1 MNQEKIG
8 KFIASCRKEQGF
20 TQTVLAEKLGI
31 TDRAVSKWETG
42 RNLPDAA
49 IMPELCDLL
58 NIQLSELFRGERMTM
73 EAHQKAFDALL
84 LEMKQR
90 EEAANRRILQLEKVL
105 VCMTIAVSLTMILG
119 GCYLAKDHLAL
130 GIALLTFGAAVVFA
144 ICFVGVKIEHD
155 TGHITADVL
164 QTKDVNG
171 NVFHEWYN
179 QDILEPYYPKDIC
192 SHIDEGYLKYGY
204 PLYASQSM
212 WYYNTKAFPDGQPIH
227 SWWEIIEKNEDGTQ
241 KYRLFTKE
249 IGQES
254 AYLSLFASFINNAD
268 EMAQSYKDT
277 YGKDLEYT
285 YDASSFDFE
294 VPENNAGVEYLWR
307 FSQAKM
313 TFISDG
319 DELVLAVH
327 NSTAEDPALC
337 LASAGKIG
345 NRDESGYDIAWCLN
359 LEPYTALL
367 NLECLFIAKGTNSP
381 AGARLFIRYVTG
393 GADGQSE
400 GMKPFKKEGNWPIR
414 DDVEDK
420 KNPAELTELGAR
432 ANDLSAIYD
441 IYLDVQEM
449 WTYWLSQNLKMK

>member
-1 MNQEKIG
+1 MKMK
-8 KFIASCRKEQGF
+8 KFF
-20 TQTVLAEKLGI
+20 
-31 TDRAVSKWETG
+31 
-42 RNLPDAA
+42 
-49 IMPELCDLL
+49 
-58 NIQLSELFRGERMTM
+58 
-73 EAHQKAFDALL
+73 ALL
-84 LEMKQR
+84 LSLSMVLSLAACGSKGNSNDSQTDGETASDLHLGYDINTGENHYGPYYDEWSDKTDEELF
-90 EEAANRRILQLEKVL
+90 EEALKEDTTINVYATSSKMMKVEEGFEAAYPGLDL
-105 VCMTIAVSLTMILG
+105 VVSDLKTDEVLS
-119 GCYLAKDHLAL
+119 KP
-130 GIALLTFGAAVVFA
+130 
-144 ICFVGVKIEHD
+144 KIEHD
-155 TGHITADVL
+155 TGNITADVL

-319 DELVLAVH
+319 DELVLAIH

-393 GADGQSE
+393 GADGKSE

>member
-1 MNQEKIG
+1 MKMK
-8 KFIASCRKEQGF
+8 KFF
-20 TQTVLAEKLGI
+20 
-31 TDRAVSKWETG
+31 
-42 RNLPDAA
+42 
-49 IMPELCDLL
+49 
-58 NIQLSELFRGERMTM
+58 
-73 EAHQKAFDALL
+73 ALL
-84 LEMKQR
+84 LSLSMVLSLAACGSKGNSNDSQTDGETASDLHLGYDINTGENHYGPYYDEWSDKTDEELF
-90 EEAANRRILQLEKVL
+90 EEALKEDTTINVYATSSKMMKVEEGFEAAYPGLDL
-105 VCMTIAVSLTMILG
+105 VVSDLKTDEVLSK
-119 GCYLAKDHLAL
+119 A
-130 GIALLTFGAAVVFA
+130 
-144 ICFVGVKIEHD
+144 KIEHD
-155 TGHITADVL
+155 TGNITADVL

-268 EMAQSYKDT
+268 EIAQSYKDT

-393 GADGQSE
+393 GADGKSE

>member
-1 MNQEKIG
+1 MKMK
-8 KFIASCRKEQGF
+8 KFF
-20 TQTVLAEKLGI
+20 
-31 TDRAVSKWETG
+31 
-42 RNLPDAA
+42 
-49 IMPELCDLL
+49 
-58 NIQLSELFRGERMTM
+58 
-73 EAHQKAFDALL
+73 ALL
-84 LEMKQR
+84 LSLSMVLSLAACGSKGNSNDSQTDGETASDLHLGYDINSGESFYGPYYDEWSDKTDEELY
-90 EEAANRRILQLEKVL
+90 EEALKEDTTINVYATSSKMMKVEESFEKAYPGLDLVVSDLDNDEVL
-105 VCMTIAVSLTMILG
+105 SKA
-119 GCYLAKDHLAL
+119 
-130 GIALLTFGAAVVFA
+130 
-144 ICFVGVKIEHD
+144 KIEHD
-155 TGHITADVL
+155 TGNITADVL

-192 SHIDEGYLKYGY
+192 SHIDEGNLKYGY

-227 SWWEIIEKNEDGTQ
+227 SWWEIIEKKDDGTQ

-285 YDASSFDFE
+285 YDASSFDFD

-393 GADGQSE
+393 GADGKSE

-420 KNPAELTELGAR
+420 KNPAKLTELGAR

-449 WTYWLSQNLKMK
+449 WTYWLSQNPKMK

>member
-1 MNQEKIG
+1 MKMK
-8 KFIASCRKEQGF
+8 KFF
-20 TQTVLAEKLGI
+20 
-31 TDRAVSKWETG
+31 
-42 RNLPDAA
+42 
-49 IMPELCDLL
+49 
-58 NIQLSELFRGERMTM
+58 
-73 EAHQKAFDALL
+73 ALL
-84 LEMKQR
+84 LSLSMVLSLAACGSKGNSNDSQTDGETASDLHLGYDINTGENHYGPYYDEWSDKTDEELF
-90 EEAANRRILQLEKVL
+90 EEALKEDTTINVYATSSKMMKVEEGFEDAYPGLDL
-105 VCMTIAVSLTMILG
+105 VVSDLKTDEVLSK
-119 GCYLAKDHLAL
+119 A
-130 GIALLTFGAAVVFA
+130 
-144 ICFVGVKIEHD
+144 KIEHD
-155 TGHITADVL
+155 TGNITADVL

-393 GADGQSE
+393 GADGKSE
-400 GMKPFKKEGNWPIR
+400 GMKPFKKEGNWPVR

-420 KNPAELTELGAR
+420 KNPAQLTELGAR

>member
-1 MNQEKIG
+1 MKMK
-8 KFIASCRKEQGF
+8 KFF
-20 TQTVLAEKLGI
+20 
-31 TDRAVSKWETG
+31 
-42 RNLPDAA
+42 
-49 IMPELCDLL
+49 
-58 NIQLSELFRGERMTM
+58 
-73 EAHQKAFDALL
+73 ALL
-84 LEMKQR
+84 LSLSMVLSLAACGSKGNSNDSQTDGETASDLHLGYDINSGESFYGPYYDEWSDKTDEELF
-90 EEAANRRILQLEKVL
+90 EEALKEDTTINVYATSSKMMKVEEGFEAAYPGLDL
-105 VCMTIAVSLTMILG
+105 VVSDLKTDEVLSK
-119 GCYLAKDHLAL
+119 A
-130 GIALLTFGAAVVFA
+130 
-144 ICFVGVKIEHD
+144 KIEHD
-155 TGHITADVL
+155 TGNITADVL

-393 GADGQSE
+393 GADGKSE
-400 GMKPFKKEGNWPIR
+400 GMKPFKKEGNWPVR

-420 KNPAELTELGAR
+420 KNPAQLTELGAR

>member
-1 MNQEKIG
+1 MKMK
-8 KFIASCRKEQGF
+8 KFF
-20 TQTVLAEKLGI
+20 
-31 TDRAVSKWETG
+31 
-42 RNLPDAA
+42 
-49 IMPELCDLL
+49 
-58 NIQLSELFRGERMTM
+58 
-73 EAHQKAFDALL
+73 ALL
-84 LEMKQR
+84 LSLSMVLSLAACGSKGNSNDSQTDGETASDLHLGYDLNTGENHYGPYYDEWSDKTDEELF
-90 EEAANRRILQLEKVL
+90 EEALKEDTTINVYATSSKMMKVEEGFEAAYPGLDL
-105 VCMTIAVSLTMILG
+105 VVSDLKTDEVLSK
-119 GCYLAKDHLAL
+119 A
-130 GIALLTFGAAVVFA
+130 
-144 ICFVGVKIEHD
+144 KIEHD
-155 TGHITADVL
+155 TGNITADVL

-241 KYRLFTKE
+241 KYRLFPKE

-393 GADGQSE
+393 GADGKSE
-400 GMKPFKKEGNWPIR
+400 GMKPFKKEGNWPVR

-420 KNPAELTELGAR
+420 KNPAQLTELGAR

>member
-1 MNQEKIG
+1 MKMK
-8 KFIASCRKEQGF
+8 KFF
-20 TQTVLAEKLGI
+20 
-31 TDRAVSKWETG
+31 
-42 RNLPDAA
+42 
-49 IMPELCDLL
+49 
-58 NIQLSELFRGERMTM
+58 
-73 EAHQKAFDALL
+73 ALL
-84 LEMKQR
+84 LSLSMVLSLAACGSKGNSNDSQTDGETASDLHLGYDINTGENHYGPYYDEWSDKTDEELF
-90 EEAANRRILQLEKVL
+90 EEALKEDTTINVYATSSKMMKVEEGFEAAYSGLDL
-105 VCMTIAVSLTMILG
+105 VVSDLKTDEVLSK
-119 GCYLAKDHLAL
+119 A
-130 GIALLTFGAAVVFA
+130 
-144 ICFVGVKIEHD
+144 KIEHD
-155 TGHITADVL
+155 TGNITADVL

-307 FSQAKM
+307 FSQAEM
-313 TFISDG
+313 TFIGDG

-393 GADGQSE
+393 GADGKSE

>member
-1 MNQEKIG
+1 MKMK
-8 KFIASCRKEQGF
+8 KFF
-20 TQTVLAEKLGI
+20 
-31 TDRAVSKWETG
+31 
-42 RNLPDAA
+42 
-49 IMPELCDLL
+49 
-58 NIQLSELFRGERMTM
+58 
-73 EAHQKAFDALL
+73 ALL
-84 LEMKQR
+84 LSLSMVLSLAACGSKGNSNDSQPDGETASDLHLGYDINTGENHYGPYYDEWSDKTDEELF
-90 EEAANRRILQLEKVL
+90 EEALKEDTTINVYATSSKMMKVEEGFEAAYPGLDL
-105 VCMTIAVSLTMILG
+105 VVSDLKTDEVLSK
-119 GCYLAKDHLAL
+119 A
-130 GIALLTFGAAVVFA
+130 
-144 ICFVGVKIEHD
+144 KIEHD
-155 TGHITADVL
+155 TGNITADVL

-393 GADGQSE
+393 GADGKSE
-400 GMKPFKKEGNWPIR
+400 GMKPFKKEGNWPVR

-420 KNPAELTELGAR
+420 KNPAQLTELGAR

>member
-1 MNQEKIG
+1 MKMK
-8 KFIASCRKEQGF
+8 KFF
-20 TQTVLAEKLGI
+20 
-31 TDRAVSKWETG
+31 
-42 RNLPDAA
+42 
-49 IMPELCDLL
+49 
-58 NIQLSELFRGERMTM
+58 
-73 EAHQKAFDALL
+73 ALL
-84 LEMKQR
+84 LSLSMVLSLAACGSKGNSNDSQTDGETASDLHLGYDINTGENHYGPYYDEWSDKTDEELF
-90 EEAANRRILQLEKVL
+90 EEALKEDTTINVYATSSKMLKVEESFEAAYPGLDL
-105 VCMTIAVSLTMILG
+105 VVSDLKTDEVLSK
-119 GCYLAKDHLAL
+119 A
-130 GIALLTFGAAVVFA
+130 
-144 ICFVGVKIEHD
+144 KIEHD
-155 TGHITADVL
+155 TGNITADVL

-192 SHIDEGYLKYGY
+192 SHIDEGNLKYGY

-313 TFISDG
+313 TFIGDG

-393 GADGQSE
+393 GADGKSE

>member
-1 MNQEKIG
+1 MKMK
-8 KFIASCRKEQGF
+8 KFF
-20 TQTVLAEKLGI
+20 
-31 TDRAVSKWETG
+31 
-42 RNLPDAA
+42 
-49 IMPELCDLL
+49 
-58 NIQLSELFRGERMTM
+58 
-73 EAHQKAFDALL
+73 ALL
-84 LEMKQR
+84 LSLSMVLSLAACGSKGNSNDSQTDGETASDLHLGYDINSGESFYGPYYDEWSDKTDEELY
-90 EEAANRRILQLEKVL
+90 EEALKEDTTINVYATSSKMMKVEESFEKAYPGLDLVVSDLDNDEVL
-105 VCMTIAVSLTMILG
+105 SKA
-119 GCYLAKDHLAL
+119 
-130 GIALLTFGAAVVFA
+130 
-144 ICFVGVKIEHD
+144 KIEHE
-155 TGHITADVL
+155 TGNITADVL

-192 SHIDEGYLKYGY
+192 SHIDEGNLKYGY

-212 WYYNTKAFPDGQPIH
+212 WFYNTAAFPNGQPIH

-249 IGQES
+249 IGQET

-285 YDASSFDFE
+285 YDASSFDFD

-307 FSQAKM
+307 FSQAEM
-313 TFISDG
+313 TFIGDG

-359 LEPYTALL
+359 LTPYTALL

-381 AGARLFIRYVTG
+381 AGARLFIRYITG
-393 GADGQSE
+393 GADGKSE
-400 GMKPFKKEGNWPIR
+400 GMKPFKKEGNWPVR

-420 KNPAELTELGAR
+420 KNPAKLSELGAR

-441 IYLDVQEM
+441 IYPDVQDM
-449 WTYWLSQNLKMK
+449 WTYWLSQNPKMK

>member
-1 MNQEKIG
+1 ME
-8 KFIASCRKEQGF
+8 EGF
-20 TQTVLAEKLGI
+20 
-31 TDRAVSKWETG
+31 
-42 RNLPDAA
+42 
-49 IMPELCDLL
+49 
-58 NIQLSELFRGERMTM
+58 
-73 EAHQKAFDALL
+73 
-84 LEMKQR
+84 
-90 EEAANRRILQLEKVL
+90 EAAYPGLDLVVSDLKTDEVL
-105 VCMTIAVSLTMILG
+105 SKA
-119 GCYLAKDHLAL
+119 
-130 GIALLTFGAAVVFA
+130 
-144 ICFVGVKIEHD
+144 KIEHD
-155 TGHITADVL
+155 TGNITADVL

-393 GADGQSE
+393 GADGKSE
-400 GMKPFKKEGNWPIR
+400 GMKPFKKEGNWPVR

-420 KNPAELTELGAR
+420 KNPAQLTELGAR

>member
-1 MNQEKIG
+1 MKMK
-8 KFIASCRKEQGF
+8 KFF
-20 TQTVLAEKLGI
+20 
-31 TDRAVSKWETG
+31 
-42 RNLPDAA
+42 
-49 IMPELCDLL
+49 
-58 NIQLSELFRGERMTM
+58 
-73 EAHQKAFDALL
+73 ALL
-84 LEMKQR
+84 LSLSMVLSLAACGSKGNSNDSQTDGETASDLHLGYDINTGENHYGPYYDEWSDKTDEELF
-90 EEAANRRILQLEKVL
+90 EEALKEDTTINVYATSSKMMKVEEGFEAAYPGLDL
-105 VCMTIAVSLTMILG
+105 VVSDLKTDEVLSK
-119 GCYLAKDHLAL
+119 A
-130 GIALLTFGAAVVFA
+130 
-144 ICFVGVKIEHD
+144 KIEHD
-155 TGHITADVL
+155 TGNITADVL

-345 NRDESGYDIAWCLN
+345 NRHESGYDIAWCLN

-393 GADGQSE
+393 GADGKSE

>member
-1 MNQEKIG
+1 MKMK
-8 KFIASCRKEQGF
+8 KFF
-20 TQTVLAEKLGI
+20 
-31 TDRAVSKWETG
+31 
-42 RNLPDAA
+42 
-49 IMPELCDLL
+49 
-58 NIQLSELFRGERMTM
+58 
-73 EAHQKAFDALL
+73 ALL
-84 LEMKQR
+84 LSLSMVLSLAACGSKGNSNDSQTDGETASDLHLGYDINTGENHYGPYYDEWSDKTDEELF
-90 EEAANRRILQLEKVL
+90 EEALKEDTTINVYATSSKMMKVEEGFEAAYPGLDL
-105 VCMTIAVSLTMILG
+105 VVSDLKTDEVLSK
-119 GCYLAKDHLAL
+119 A
-130 GIALLTFGAAVVFA
+130 
-144 ICFVGVKIEHD
+144 KIEHD
-155 TGHITADVL
+155 TGNITADVL

-393 GADGQSE
+393 GDDGKSE

>member
-1 MNQEKIG
+1 MKMK
-8 KFIASCRKEQGF
+8 KFF
-20 TQTVLAEKLGI
+20 
-31 TDRAVSKWETG
+31 
-42 RNLPDAA
+42 
-49 IMPELCDLL
+49 
-58 NIQLSELFRGERMTM
+58 
-73 EAHQKAFDALL
+73 ALL
-84 LEMKQR
+84 LSLSMVLSLAACGSKGNSNDSQTDGETASDLHLGYDINSGESFYGPYYDEWSDKTDEELY
-90 EEAANRRILQLEKVL
+90 EEALKEDTTINVYATSSKMMKVEESFEKAYPGLDLVVSDLDNDEVL
-105 VCMTIAVSLTMILG
+105 SKA
-119 GCYLAKDHLAL
+119 
-130 GIALLTFGAAVVFA
+130 
-144 ICFVGVKIEHD
+144 KIEHE
-155 TGHITADVL
+155 TGNITADVL

-192 SHIDEGYLKYGY
+192 SHIDEGNLKYGY

-212 WYYNTKAFPDGQPIH
+212 WFYNTAAFPNGQPIH

-285 YDASSFDFE
+285 YDASSFDFD

-307 FSQAKM
+307 FSQAEM
-313 TFISDG
+313 TFIGDG

-359 LEPYTALL
+359 LTPYTALL

-381 AGARLFIRYVTG
+381 AGARLFIRYITG
-393 GADGQSE
+393 GADGKSE
-400 GMKPFKKEGNWPIR
+400 GMKPFKKEGNWPVR

-420 KNPAELTELGAR
+420 KNPAKLSELGAR

-441 IYLDVQEM
+441 IYPDVQDM
-449 WTYWLSQNLKMK
+449 WTYWLSQNPKMK

>member
-1 MNQEKIG
+1 MKMK
-8 KFIASCRKEQGF
+8 KFF
-20 TQTVLAEKLGI
+20 
-31 TDRAVSKWETG
+31 
-42 RNLPDAA
+42 
-49 IMPELCDLL
+49 
-58 NIQLSELFRGERMTM
+58 
-73 EAHQKAFDALL
+73 ALL
-84 LEMKQR
+84 LSMSMALSLAACGSKGNDQPSGSQSDGEAAASDLHLGYDINTGESYYGPYYDEWSDKTDEELY
-90 EEAANRRILQLEKVL
+90 EEALKEDTTINVYATSSKMMKVEEGFEAAYPGLDL
-105 VCMTIAVSLTMILG
+105 VVSDLKNDEVLSK
-119 GCYLAKDHLAL
+119 A
-130 GIALLTFGAAVVFA
+130 
-144 ICFVGVKIEHD
+144 KIEHD
-155 TGHITADVL
+155 TGNITADVL

-179 QDILEPYYPKDIC
+179 QDILEPYYPSDIC

-249 IGQES
+249 IGQEI

-285 YDASSFDFE
+285 YDASAFDFD

-307 FSQAKM
+307 FTQAEM
-313 TFISDG
+313 TFITDG

-327 NSTAEDPALC
+327 NSTAENPALC

-359 LEPYTALL
+359 LTPYTALL

-381 AGARLFIRYVTG
+381 AGARLFIRYITG
-393 GADGQSE
+393 GADGKSE

-420 KNPAELTELGAR
+420 KNPAKLTELGAR

-441 IYLDVQEM
+441 IYPDVQDM
-449 WTYWLSQNLKMK
+449 WTYWLSKAR

>member
-1 MNQEKIG
+1 MKMK
-8 KFIASCRKEQGF
+8 KFF
-20 TQTVLAEKLGI
+20 
-31 TDRAVSKWETG
+31 
-42 RNLPDAA
+42 
-49 IMPELCDLL
+49 
-58 NIQLSELFRGERMTM
+58 
-73 EAHQKAFDALL
+73 ALL
-84 LEMKQR
+84 LSLSMLLSLAACGSKGNSNDSQTDGETASDLHLGYDINTGENHYGPYYDEWSDKTDEDLF
-90 EEAANRRILQLEKVL
+90 EEALKEDTTINVYATSSKMMKVEEGFEAAYPGLDL
-105 VCMTIAVSLTMILG
+105 VVSDLKTDEVLSK
-119 GCYLAKDHLAL
+119 A
-130 GIALLTFGAAVVFA
+130 
-144 ICFVGVKIEHD
+144 KIEHD
-155 TGHITADVL
+155 TGNITADVL

-393 GADGQSE
+393 GADGKSE

>member
-1 MNQEKIG
+1 MKMK
-8 KFIASCRKEQGF
+8 KFF
-20 TQTVLAEKLGI
+20 
-31 TDRAVSKWETG
+31 
-42 RNLPDAA
+42 
-49 IMPELCDLL
+49 
-58 NIQLSELFRGERMTM
+58 
-73 EAHQKAFDALL
+73 ALL
-84 LEMKQR
+84 LSLSMVLSLAACGSKGNSNDSQTDGETASDLHLGYDINTGENHYGPYYDEWSDKTDEELF
-90 EEAANRRILQLEKVL
+90 EEALKEDTTINVYATSSKMMKVEEGFEAAYPGLDL
-105 VCMTIAVSLTMILG
+105 VVSDLKTDEVLSK
-119 GCYLAKDHLAL
+119 A
-130 GIALLTFGAAVVFA
+130 
-144 ICFVGVKIEHD
+144 KIEHD
-155 TGHITADVL
+155 TGNITADVL

-327 NSTAEDPALC
+327 NSTAEDSALC

-393 GADGQSE
+393 GADGKSE

>member
-1 MNQEKIG
+1 MKMK
-8 KFIASCRKEQGF
+8 KFF
-20 TQTVLAEKLGI
+20 
-31 TDRAVSKWETG
+31 
-42 RNLPDAA
+42 
-49 IMPELCDLL
+49 
-58 NIQLSELFRGERMTM
+58 
-73 EAHQKAFDALL
+73 ALL
-84 LEMKQR
+84 LSLSMVLSLAACGSKGNSNDSQTDGETASDLHLGYDLNTGENHYGPYYDEWSDKTDEELF
-90 EEAANRRILQLEKVL
+90 EEALKEDTTINVYATSSKMMKVEEGFEAAYPGLDL
-105 VCMTIAVSLTMILG
+105 VVSDLKTDEVLSK
-119 GCYLAKDHLAL
+119 A
-130 GIALLTFGAAVVFA
+130 
-144 ICFVGVKIEHD
+144 KIEHD
-155 TGHITADVL
+155 TGNITADVL

>member
-1 MNQEKIG
+1 MKMK
-8 KFIASCRKEQGF
+8 KFF
-20 TQTVLAEKLGI
+20 
-31 TDRAVSKWETG
+31 
-42 RNLPDAA
+42 
-49 IMPELCDLL
+49 
-58 NIQLSELFRGERMTM
+58 
-73 EAHQKAFDALL
+73 ALL
-84 LEMKQR
+84 LSLSMVLSLAACGSKGNSNDSQTDGETASDLHLGYDINTGENHYGPYYDEWSDKTDEELY
-90 EEAANRRILQLEKVL
+90 EEALKEDTTINVYATSSKMLKVEEGFEAAYPGLDL
-105 VCMTIAVSLTMILG
+105 VISDLKTDEVLSKA
-119 GCYLAKDHLAL
+119 
-130 GIALLTFGAAVVFA
+130 
-144 ICFVGVKIEHD
+144 KIEHD
-155 TGHITADVL
+155 TGNITADVL

-192 SHIDEGYLKYGY
+192 SHIDEGNLKYGY

-285 YDASSFDFE
+285 YDASSFEFD

-313 TFISDG
+313 TFIGDG

-393 GADGQSE
+393 GADGKSE

-420 KNPAELTELGAR
+420 KNPAKLTELGAR

-449 WTYWLSQNLKMK
+449 WTYWLSQNPKMK

>member
-1 MNQEKIG
+1 MKMK
-8 KFIASCRKEQGF
+8 KFF
-20 TQTVLAEKLGI
+20 
-31 TDRAVSKWETG
+31 
-42 RNLPDAA
+42 
-49 IMPELCDLL
+49 
-58 NIQLSELFRGERMTM
+58 
-73 EAHQKAFDALL
+73 ALL
-84 LEMKQR
+84 LSLSMVLSLAACGSKGNSNDSQTDGETASDLHLGYDINTGENHYGPYYDEWSDKTDEELF
-90 EEAANRRILQLEKVL
+90 EEALKEDTTINVYATSSKMMKVEEGFEAAYPGLDL
-105 VCMTIAVSLTMILG
+105 VVSDLKTDEVLSK
-119 GCYLAKDHLAL
+119 A
-130 GIALLTFGAAVVFA
+130 
-144 ICFVGVKIEHD
+144 KIEHD
-155 TGHITADVL
+155 TGNITADVL

-393 GADGQSE
+393 GTDGKSE

>member
-1 MNQEKIG
+1 MKMK
-8 KFIASCRKEQGF
+8 KFF
-20 TQTVLAEKLGI
+20 
-31 TDRAVSKWETG
+31 
-42 RNLPDAA
+42 
-49 IMPELCDLL
+49 
-58 NIQLSELFRGERMTM
+58 
-73 EAHQKAFDALL
+73 ALL
-84 LEMKQR
+84 LSLSMVLSLAACGSKGNSNDSQTDGETASDLHLGYDLNTGENHYGPYYDEWSDKTDEELF
-90 EEAANRRILQLEKVL
+90 EEALKEDTTINVYATSSKMMKVEEGFEAAYPGLDL
-105 VCMTIAVSLTMILG
+105 VVSDLKTDEVLSK
-119 GCYLAKDHLAL
+119 A
-130 GIALLTFGAAVVFA
+130 
-144 ICFVGVKIEHD
+144 KIEHD
-155 TGHITADVL
+155 TGNITADVL

-393 GADGQSE
+393 GADGKSG
-400 GMKPFKKEGNWPIR
+400 GMKPIKKEGIGPVR
-414 DDVEDK
+414 DGVEDK
-420 KNPAELTELGAR
+420 KTPAQLTELGAR

>member
-1 MNQEKIG
+1 MKMK
-8 KFIASCRKEQGF
+8 KFF
-20 TQTVLAEKLGI
+20 
-31 TDRAVSKWETG
+31 
-42 RNLPDAA
+42 
-49 IMPELCDLL
+49 
-58 NIQLSELFRGERMTM
+58 
-73 EAHQKAFDALL
+73 ALL
-84 LEMKQR
+84 LSLSMVLSLAACGSKGNSNDSQTDGETASDLHLGYDINTGENHYGPYYDEWSDKTDEELY
-90 EEAANRRILQLEKVL
+90 EEALKEDTTINVYATSSKMMKVEESFEETYPGL
-105 VCMTIAVSLTMILG
+105 DL
-119 GCYLAKDHLAL
+119 
-130 GIALLTFGAAVVFA
+130 VVFDLDNDEVLSKA
-144 ICFVGVKIEHD
+144 KIEHD
-155 TGHITADVL
+155 TGNITADVL

-393 GADGQSE
+393 GADGKSE

>member
-1 MNQEKIG
+1 MKMK
-8 KFIASCRKEQGF
+8 KFF
-20 TQTVLAEKLGI
+20 
-31 TDRAVSKWETG
+31 
-42 RNLPDAA
+42 
-49 IMPELCDLL
+49 
-58 NIQLSELFRGERMTM
+58 
-73 EAHQKAFDALL
+73 ALL
-84 LEMKQR
+84 LSLSMVLSLAACGSKGNSNDSQTDGETASDLHLGYDINTGENHYGPYYDEWSDKTDEELF
-90 EEAANRRILQLEKVL
+90 EEALKEDTTINVYATSSKMMKVEEGFEAAYPGLDL
-105 VCMTIAVSLTMILG
+105 VVSDLKTDEVLSK
-119 GCYLAKDHLAL
+119 A
-130 GIALLTFGAAVVFA
+130 
-144 ICFVGVKIEHD
+144 KIEHD
-155 TGHITADVL
+155 TGNITADVL

-393 GADGQSE
+393 GADGKSE

-420 KNPAELTELGAR
+420 KNPAQLSELGAR
-432 ANDLSAIYD
+432 ANDLSAIYA
-441 IYLDVQEM
+441 IYPDVQDM
-449 WTYWLSQNLKMK
+449 WTYWLSKNPKMK

>member
-1 MNQEKIG
+1 MKMK
-8 KFIASCRKEQGF
+8 KFF
-20 TQTVLAEKLGI
+20 
-31 TDRAVSKWETG
+31 
-42 RNLPDAA
+42 
-49 IMPELCDLL
+49 
-58 NIQLSELFRGERMTM
+58 
-73 EAHQKAFDALL
+73 ALL
-84 LEMKQR
+84 LSLSMVLSLAACGSKGNSNDSQTDGETASDLHLGYDINTGENHYGPYYDEWSDKTDEELF
-90 EEAANRRILQLEKVL
+90 EEALKEDTTINVYATSSKMMKVEEGFEAAYPGLDL
-105 VCMTIAVSLTMILG
+105 VVSDLKTDEVLSK
-119 GCYLAKDHLAL
+119 A
-130 GIALLTFGAAVVFA
+130 
-144 ICFVGVKIEHD
+144 KIEHD
-155 TGHITADVL
+155 TGNITADVL

-393 GADGQSE
+393 GADGKSE
-400 GMKPFKKEGNWPIR
+400 GMKPFKKEGNWPVR

-420 KNPAELTELGAR
+420 KNPAQLTELGAR
-432 ANDLSAIYD
+432 TNDLSAIYD

>member
-1 MNQEKIG
+1 MK
-8 KFIASCRKEQGF
+8 KFF
-20 TQTVLAEKLGI
+20 
-31 TDRAVSKWETG
+31 
-42 RNLPDAA
+42 
-49 IMPELCDLL
+49 
-58 NIQLSELFRGERMTM
+58 
-73 EAHQKAFDALL
+73 ALL
-84 LEMKQR
+84 LSLSMVLSLAACGSKGNSNDSQTDGETASDLHLGYDINTGENHYGPYYDEWSDKTDEELF
-90 EEAANRRILQLEKVL
+90 EEALKEDTTINVYATSSKMMKVEEGFEAAYPGLDL
-105 VCMTIAVSLTMILG
+105 VVSDLKTDEVLSK
-119 GCYLAKDHLAL
+119 A
-130 GIALLTFGAAVVFA
+130 
-144 ICFVGVKIEHD
+144 KIEHD
-155 TGHITADVL
+155 TGNITADVL

-381 AGARLFIRYVTG
+381 AGDVADEQTGTG
-393 GADGQSE
+393 GADGKSE
-400 GMKPFKKEGNWPIR
+400 GMKPFKKEGNWPVR

-420 KNPAELTELGAR
+420 KNPAQLTELGAR

>member
-1 MNQEKIG
+1 MKMK
-8 KFIASCRKEQGF
+8 KFF
-20 TQTVLAEKLGI
+20 
-31 TDRAVSKWETG
+31 
-42 RNLPDAA
+42 
-49 IMPELCDLL
+49 
-58 NIQLSELFRGERMTM
+58 
-73 EAHQKAFDALL
+73 ALL
-84 LEMKQR
+84 LSLSMVLSLAACGSKGNSNDSQTDGETASDLHLGYDINTGENHYGPYYDELSDKTDEELF
-90 EEAANRRILQLEKVL
+90 EEALKEDTTINVYATSSKMMKVEEGFEAAYPGLDL
-105 VCMTIAVSLTMILG
+105 VVSDLKTDEVLSK
-119 GCYLAKDHLAL
+119 A
-130 GIALLTFGAAVVFA
+130 
-144 ICFVGVKIEHD
+144 KIEHD
-155 TGHITADVL
+155 TGNITADVL

-393 GADGQSE
+393 GADGKSE
-400 GMKPFKKEGNWPIR
+400 GMKPFKKEGNWPVR

-420 KNPAELTELGAR
+420 KNPAQLTELGAR

>member
-1 MNQEKIG
+1 MKMK
-8 KFIASCRKEQGF
+8 KFF
-20 TQTVLAEKLGI
+20 
-31 TDRAVSKWETG
+31 
-42 RNLPDAA
+42 
-49 IMPELCDLL
+49 
-58 NIQLSELFRGERMTM
+58 
-73 EAHQKAFDALL
+73 ALL
-84 LEMKQR
+84 LSLSMVLSLAACGSKGNSNDSQTDGETASDLHLGYDINTGENHYGPYYDEWSDKTDEELF
-90 EEAANRRILQLEKVL
+90 EEALKEDTTINVYATSSKMMKVEEGFEAAYPGLDL
-105 VCMTIAVSLTMILG
+105 VVSDLKTDEVLSK
-119 GCYLAKDHLAL
+119 A
-130 GIALLTFGAAVVFA
+130 
-144 ICFVGVKIEHD
+144 KIEHD
-155 TGHITADVL
+155 TGNITADVL

-204 PLYASQSM
+204 PLYAYQSM

-285 YDASSFDFE
+285 YDSSAFNFE
-294 VPENNAGVEYLWR
+294 VPEDNAGVEYLWR
-307 FSQAKM
+307 FSQAEM
-313 TFISDG
+313 TFIGDG

-327 NSTAEDPALC
+327 NSTADDPALC

-393 GADGQSE
+393 GADGKSE
-400 GMKPFKKEGNWPIR
+400 GMKPFKKEGNWPVR

-420 KNPAELTELGAR
+420 KNPAQLTELGAR

>member
-1 MNQEKIG
+1 MKMK
-8 KFIASCRKEQGF
+8 KFF
-20 TQTVLAEKLGI
+20 
-31 TDRAVSKWETG
+31 
-42 RNLPDAA
+42 
-49 IMPELCDLL
+49 
-58 NIQLSELFRGERMTM
+58 
-73 EAHQKAFDALL
+73 ALL
-84 LEMKQR
+84 LSLSMVLSLAACGSKGNSNDSQTDGETASDLHLGYDINTGENHYGPYYDEWSDKTDEELF
-90 EEAANRRILQLEKVL
+90 EEALKEDTTINVYATSSKMMKVEEGFEAAYPGLDL
-105 VCMTIAVSLTMILG
+105 VVSDLKTDEVLSK
-119 GCYLAKDHLAL
+119 A
-130 GIALLTFGAAVVFA
+130 
-144 ICFVGVKIEHD
+144 KIEHD
-155 TGHITADVL
+155 TGNITADVL

-359 LEPYTALL
+359 LEPYTPCTL
-367 NLECLFIAKGTNSP
+367 
-381 AGARLFIRYVTG
+381 
-393 GADGQSE
+393 
-400 GMKPFKKEGNWPIR
+400 W
-414 DDVEDK
+414 
-420 KNPAELTELGAR
+420 
-432 ANDLSAIYD
+432 SAC
-441 IYLDVQEM
+441 
-449 WTYWLSQNLKMK
+449 

>member
-1 MNQEKIG
+1 MKMK
-8 KFIASCRKEQGF
+8 KFF
-20 TQTVLAEKLGI
+20 
-31 TDRAVSKWETG
+31 
-42 RNLPDAA
+42 
-49 IMPELCDLL
+49 
-58 NIQLSELFRGERMTM
+58 
-73 EAHQKAFDALL
+73 ALL
-84 LEMKQR
+84 LSLSMVLSLAACGSKGNSNDSQTDGETASDLHLGYDINTGENHYGPYYDEWSDKTDEELY
-90 EEAANRRILQLEKVL
+90 EEALKEDTTINVYATSSKMMKVEEGFEAAYPGLDL
-105 VCMTIAVSLTMILG
+105 VVSDLKTDEVLSK
-119 GCYLAKDHLAL
+119 A
-130 GIALLTFGAAVVFA
+130 
-144 ICFVGVKIEHD
+144 KIEHD
-155 TGHITADVL
+155 TGNITADVL

-171 NVFHEWYN
+171 NVYHEWYN

-393 GADGQSE
+393 GADGKSE